1 MRRAIG
7 GKQAAADQDPACM
20 LTNLSWSSGKG
31 KTSYL
36 DSVGQS
42 NCNSEVEQAEPQDT
56 DKTLG

>member
-1 MRRAIG
+1 VSAKEG
-7 GKQAAADQDPACM
+7 QQAVEAKD
-20 LTNLSWSSGKG
+20 

-42 NCNSEVEQAEPQDT
+42 NCNSEVEQAGPQDT